1 MLFGNKRNAVLIICY
16 NMDMPWKY
24 YAKWKMIVMK
34 TTYYMTLLIWNIQN
48 GLIIEKES
56 RPVVA

>member
-16 NMDMPWKY
+16 NIDTPWKY

-34 TTYYMTLLIWNIQN
+34 TTYYMTLDMKYSEWIDHR
-48 GLIIEKES
+48 ERK
-56 RPVVA
+56 